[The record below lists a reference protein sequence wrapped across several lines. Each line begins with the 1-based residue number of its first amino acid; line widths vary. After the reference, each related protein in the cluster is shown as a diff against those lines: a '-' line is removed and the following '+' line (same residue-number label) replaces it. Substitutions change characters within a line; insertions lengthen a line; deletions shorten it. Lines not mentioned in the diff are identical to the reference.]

1 MKTVA
6 FINQKGGVG
15 KSSCV
20 MHLAGSLAKKNY
32 SILVVDADPQSSLSQ
47 GLLRS
52 EDALS
57 MDPRQ
62 TIAAL
67 YEPDGATRM
76 RDIIKDV
83 GRARLALVPGHIR
96 LSNWNVPNPWTT
108 GPDQFILRDA
118 LAEVADEFDYCLLDC
133 PPHIQ
138 MCAWSALVA
147 ADGAVVPAQMEDF
160 GIQGVAAI
168 LDWIDQARASANP
181 RLELLGLLPTMFK
194 PRFKIH
200 AQYVADLREAYG
212 SDVFE
217 ATVPSLTDYA
227 VAVTWRKTI
236 TEYKPKSAAAKAIDT
251 LADELLAR
259 VDHRCGLVHGVPS
272 VLGAE
277 RTVA

>member
-1 MKTVA
+1 MQTIA

-20 MHLAGSLAKKNY
+20 MHLGGSLAKKGY
-32 SILVVDADPQSSLSQ
+32 STLVVDADPQSSLSQ

-57 MDPRQ
+57 LDPRR

-67 YEPDGATRM
+67 YELDGAASM
-76 RDIIKDV
+76 ESLILDV
-83 GRARLALVPGHIR
+83 GRVNLSLVPGHIR
-96 LSNWNVPNPWTT
+96 LSNFNIPNPWNS

-118 LAEVADEFDYCLLDC
+118 LAEVAGRFDYCLLDC

-147 ADGAVVPAQMEDF
+147 ADGAIVPAQMEDF

-168 LDWIDQARASANP
+168 LDWIDQARATANP

-200 AQYVADLREAYG
+200 AQYVGDLRAAYG
-212 SDVFE
+212 ADVFE
-217 ATVPSLTDYA
+217 ATVPSLTDFA

-236 TEYKPKSAAAKAIDT
+236 AEYKPKSAAAKSIDT
-251 LADELLAR
+251 LADEMIAR
-259 VDHRCGLVHGVPS
+259 MDARTSPVHGVP
-272 VLGAE
+272 ARE